1 MLGHNL
7 RLSEWQAAVLR
18 AQLERLPEQ
27 NARREK
33 NLARFE
39 RELSRVS
46 GLRPLRR
53 DPRVTARAA
62 YQLVLRYDPRAFA
75 GVPRDHVI
83 LALRAEGIP
92 CSGRFYTPLAED
104 PLFAADPLTNAAT
117 RAGAAYDPSAFPI
130 AHRAAFDES
139 IWLPHELFLGSESD
153 ADDLV
158 GALARIQANA
168 GELRA
173 RPPAGPVSRR

>member
-1 MLGHNL
+1 MT
-7 RLSEWQAAVLR
+7 EWQAAILR

-27 NARREK
+27 NARRER

-39 RELSRVS
+39 RAIESVT

-62 YQLVLRYDPRAFA
+62 YQFVLRYDARAFA

-83 LALRAEGIP
+83 LALRAEGVP

-104 PLFAADPLTNAAT
+104 PLFAPDPLTNPVACSAV
-117 RAGAAYDPSAFPI
+117 RYDPNAFPV

-139 IWLPHELFLGSESD
+139 IWLPHELFLGGSEEV
-153 ADDLV
+153 DDLV
-158 GALARIQANA
+158 SAFARIQGHAHD
-168 GELRA
+168 LRA
-173 RPPAGPVSRR
+173 RPPEGPVSRR